1 MTICTA
7 SHTLKR
13 DKGEVKRIIVFDQNE
28 LSRAGFTSLINGE
41 SNLVATEADH
51 RTTEL
56 SSVIRHLRPDV
67 IVVAATDRILD
78 ELRGLTAAAA
88 TLPIVA
94 FADRWNLESA
104 VGALRLGARGLGEKS
119 GSRSM
124 ITTAI
129 HAVAAGGTYLAP
141 SVADRVIGAA
151 LDQAVVP
158 DTAVLAKLAT
168 LTDRESRVLNL
179 LADGLATAD
188 IAESLAVSSA
198 TVKSHISHMLRK
210 LGLRDR
216 AQAVAF
222 AYRSGLASRDACPS
236 AA

>member
-1 MTICTA
+1 M
-7 SHTLKR
+7 
-13 DKGEVKRIIVFDQNE
+13 FDQNE

-56 SSVIRHLRPDV
+56 SSIIGHLRPDV

-78 ELRGLTAAAA
+78 ELKGLTTATA
-88 TLPIVA
+88 TLPVIA
-94 FADRWNLESA
+94 FADHWDLESA
-104 VGALRLGARGLGEKS
+104 VSALRLGARGLGEKS

-124 ITTAI
+124 ITAAI
-129 HAVAAGGTYLAP
+129 RAVAAGGTYLAP

-168 LTDRESRVLNL
+168 LTERESRVLNL

-222 AYRSGLASRDACPS
+222 AYRSGLASRDTFPS